1 MAPQWADQPYAL
13 NTTTEFSKDTSH
25 AAYHVATE
33 MALAHNGM
41 LRGLNSIYIQAPFVP
56 KTDLIAIRDL
66 QTYCQCWCEDVHHH
80 HDAEETNFF
89 PAIERIT
96 GIEGLM
102 ERNVEQHRA
111 FTPGFEQ
118 FEKYVRNCSPKD
130 FDGQKLRGLIEDFA
144 EPLNIHLKEEID
156 TLRDLDKYDSK
167 QIQEAY
173 RQFEKILMSGDS
185 YRVAPLVFGT
195 ADRSFEGGMHNFPA
209 VPFFVPW

>member
-173 RQFEKILMSGDS
+173 RQFEKLLMSGNS